1 VAADS
6 QLGQAAGPEA
16 VTEVSDTADLSM
28 PVRCRM
34 CRMLGRQ
41 RTSVRV
47 SWPRLAVRTLPRQ
60 CAPLSWVL
68 RKAS

>member
-1 VAADS
+1 MTSRALNHLSSWRRAVNWVTRLA
-6 QLGQAAGPEA
+6 PEA

-41 RTSVRV
+41 RISVRV
-47 SWPRLAVRTLPRQ
+47 S
-60 CAPLSWVL
+60 
-68 RKAS
+68 